1 MTQVCRSTRTES
13 NKSEADAGAFH
24 ATLEINDFGQRA
36 RWQATNR
43 SNIAKLLDKGH
54 CSITNKGT
62 FYAKGTQPGPND
74 APKLYILVEGETE
87 AIVSEV
93 MKDLIELLKKGELE
107 EQQARA
113 PTATSRYN
121 PLGK

>member
-1 MTQVCRSTRTES
+1 MANTY
-13 NKSEADAGAFH
+13 KADAGAFH

-43 SNIAKLLDKGH
+43 SNITKLLDKGH
-54 CSITNKGT
+54 CSITNKGN
-62 FYAKGTQPGPND
+62 FYTKGTQPGPND
-74 APKLYILVEGETE
+74 PPKLYILVEGESE

-93 MKDLIELLKKGELE
+93 MKDLIELLKKGEIE

-113 PTATSRYN
+113 PTATARYN